1 MKWEGSPKPTWEPE
15 ENLTGCQELI
25 DNFLFEEKTRLRM
38 EEERRKRE
46 DVEGHYE
53 VGRIIEVQFKKSGSR
68 EFQVRWKGHGAA
80 DDTWEPEENLDCVEL
95 IEKFML
101 KHEAAVAIEEK
112 SLRIAPKR
120 VERLAFSYSAR
131 YRPLFFVYI
140 NLFKITMYRVFV
152 KTCMRQL
159 SMTVL

>member
-1 MKWEGSPKPTWEPE
+1 MKWEGSAKPTWEPE

-80 DDTWEPEENLDCVEL
+80 DDTWEPE
-95 IEKFML
+95 
-101 KHEAAVAIEEK
+101 AAVAIEEK

-131 YRPLFFVYI
+131 YRPLF
-140 NLFKITMYRVFV
+140 L
-152 KTCMRQL
+152 
-159 SMTVL
+159 